1 MGDVG
6 VWDGVSL
13 VAEVMVRIRNLREMH
28 MG

>member
-6 VWDGVSL
+6 AWDGVSL
-13 VAEVMVRIRNLREMH
+13 VAEVMIRIRNLHEMH